1 MATVIDLGKVMV
13 TPEGEYSASKQYH
26 FLSLVSFQG
35 SAYVAKQDV
44 IGIPPTNSSYWMI
57 HGRAGNDGQ
66 DAYQPFKGWY
76 ASADDLSASVPSPRV
91 GDYAYVMGVV
101 STDPVL
107 VHECTTA
114 GSWDA
119 TTKEF
124 NPANNQE
131 FASGQALNTVR
142 IVNDLTSGGTANV
155 LSAEQG
161 KRLKSMLN
169 YAIDEV
175 SVDQGYTDRVVIDT
189 TLAGGGGNTQPI
201 MAASPTIAGMMS
213 ATDKSKLES
222 HEQNIAALSGL
233 PLKWNSTTAR
243 LLAAVIRKM
252 AFVDTSAQDSA
263 AQLISILEQAAALSG
278 ITATYTGPQRF
289 TGDSI
294 SVSDFAVTANYS
306 DGTSESVTA
315 TSVSPSRLTS
325 TSTQVTVT
333 YNGKTTVVTV
343 PATFNAVV
351 GISDISSAQIDAVE
365 GETVDLSAI
374 TYTLHYANGNSVE
387 MNDPNIITAT
397 PSTLNSGTNNITIA
411 LADDPTISGTLTINA
426 GGAVTS
432 ATVLYPWA
440 SGETAGTSVEV
451 LTRTIPTPLTAMP
464 RYINITSVS
473 VGGSATAYL
482 IIDGE
487 FQYDSTTNKWSG
499 YVHRQSTT
507 QKTFSNANI
516 SFEQDERGRYAEI
529 SIGPLAYDSTHNL
542 VFRRDRRSYTITI
555 SDTIPTT

>member
-44 IGIPPTNSSYWMI
+44 IGILPTNSSYWMI

-161 KRLKSMLN
+161 KQLKSMLN

-201 MAASPTIAGMMS
+201 MAASPTMAGMMS

-243 LLAAVIRKM
+243 LLAAVVRKM

-263 AQLISILEQAAALSG
+263 DQLISILEQAAALSG

-351 GISDISSAQIDAVE
+351 GISDISSAQTDATE
-365 GETVDLSAI
+365 GESVDLSAI
-374 TYTLHYANGNSVE
+374 SYTLTYANGNSVE
-387 MNDPNIITAT
+387 MSDPNIITASPT
-397 PSTLNSGTNNITIA
+397 TLVEGTNTITIA
-411 LADDPTISGTLTINA
+411 LADYPSISGTLTINA

-432 ATVLYPWA
+432 AYVEKTFTNAANTSSGLLTFPSPMTVTPV
-440 SGETAGTSVEV
+440 SIVITNPTTAGSAAARLRGAT
-451 LTRTIPTPLTAMP
+451 LTYNSQTDTWEGTAYNGSSPDSNPRTLTAANVTLSGDAGNWTGVTIGDLQCVISGSTYTLQF
-464 RYINITSVS
+464 RGDYTFTFTSET
-473 VGGSATAYL
+473 SA
-482 IIDGE
+482 
-487 FQYDSTTNKWSG
+487 
-499 YVHRQSTT
+499 
-507 QKTFSNANI
+507 
-516 SFEQDERGRYAEI
+516 
-529 SIGPLAYDSTHNL
+529 P
-542 VFRRDRRSYTITI
+542 
-555 SDTIPTT
+555 

>member
-1 MATVIDLGKVMV
+1 MD
-13 TPEGEYSASKQYH
+13 
-26 FLSLVSFQG
+26 
-35 SAYVAKQDV
+35 VAESD
-44 IGIPPTNSSYWMI
+44 GSSYWCI
-57 HGRAGNDGQ
+57 KPCRGVPPTDTTYWHLDASKGADGA

-76 ASADDLSASVPSPRV
+76 DTPSALTTAFPSPQV
-91 GDYAYVMGVV
+91 GDYAFVKGAA
-101 STDPVL
+101 SSNPVL
-107 VHECTTA
+107 VYECTTA

-142 IVNDLTSGGTANV
+142 IVNDLSSGGTANV

-161 KRLKSMLN
+161 KRLKSMLD

-175 SVDQGYTDRVVIDT
+175 SVDQGYTDRVVIET

-201 MAASPTIAGMMS
+201 MAASPTVAGMMS
-213 ATDKSKLES
+213 AADKAKLES

-243 LLAAVIRKM
+243 LLAAVIRKV
-252 AFVDTSAQDSA
+252 AFVDTSAQDTA
-263 AQLISILEQAAALSG
+263 DQLISILEQAAALSG

-315 TSVSPSRLTS
+315 TSISPSRLTS

-351 GISDISSAQIDAVE
+351 DISDISTTQTNAAE
-365 GETVDLSAI
+365 GQSVDLSAI

-397 PSTLNSGTNNITIA
+397 PSVLSAGTNNITIA
-411 LADDPTISGTLTINA
+411 LADDPTIDGILTINA
-426 GGAVTS
+426 SGAVTS
-432 ATVLYPWA
+432 AYVEKTFTNAANTSSGLLTFPSPMTVTPVRIVITNPTTAGSAAARLRGATLTYNSQTNTWGGTAHNGSTPDSNPRTLTAANVTLSGDEGNWTGVTISNLQCVISGSTYTLQFRGDYTFTI
-440 SGETAGTSVEV
+440 SGETT
-451 LTRTIPTPLTAMP
+451 
-464 RYINITSVS
+464 
-473 VGGSATAYL
+473 
-482 IIDGE
+482 
-487 FQYDSTTNKWSG
+487 
-499 YVHRQSTT
+499 
-507 QKTFSNANI
+507 
-516 SFEQDERGRYAEI
+516 
-529 SIGPLAYDSTHNL
+529 
-542 VFRRDRRSYTITI
+542 
-555 SDTIPTT
+555 